1 MWFCNIYIPT
11 THINESEM
19 SWKRWLL
26 RPSCHQ
32 STSRCASMTSCWV
45 ESQPTVQAQ
54 GQNGCDINGRWI
66 IQNQQYD
73 WILFYWYGLSCS
85 KMWIHKVLNKV
96 VIVVIINL
104 ESNECVHNMFV
115 LINLTL
121 ANETPELS
129 LFNGVGLNLVN
140 IEGICSYIL
149 YQ

>member
-1 MWFCNIYIPT
+1 M
-11 THINESEM
+11 
-19 SWKRWLL
+19 
-26 RPSCHQ
+26 
-32 STSRCASMTSCWV
+32 
-45 ESQPTVQAQ
+45 
-54 GQNGCDINGRWI
+54 
-66 IQNQQYD
+66 
-73 WILFYWYGLSCS
+73 
-85 KMWIHKVLNKV
+85 
-96 VIVVIINL
+96 VIINL